1 MTQGLYKRFKC
12 LKIFNEFLCIY
23 LGEGK
28 GGVLMHVYV
37 LEHIISLSYRTTS
50 WMFTKLDRDEVLIIT
65 HLFIGFWA
73 NSTQGRIQ
81 RGGGNLPK
89 IGQWGVPSQKDFF
102 CSLSYRTTWW
112 MFTKLDRDEVLI
124 ITHLFIGF
132 SANSTQGGSRGGG
145 NLLKI
150 SQWGVPSPKDF
161 FFRLECNSNKPNASP
176 YPELKYCDCCCSD
189 WFHKY
194 GSHAFWFAKKSN
206 F

>member
-1 MTQGLYKRFKC
+1 MRQGLYKRFKC

-28 GGVLMHVYV
+28 GGGALMHVYV

-65 HLFIGFWA
+65 HLFIGFSA

-81 RGGGNLPK
+81 GGGNLPK
-89 IGQWGVPSQKDFF
+89 IGQCG
-102 CSLSYRTTWW
+102 
-112 MFTKLDRDEVLI
+112 I
-124 ITHLFIGF
+124 
-132 SANSTQGGSRGGG
+132 
-145 NLLKI
+145 
-150 SQWGVPSPKDF
+150 PSPKDF
-161 FFRLECNSNKPNASP
+161 FRSECNSNKPNAAP
-176 YPELKYCDCCCSD
+176 YPELKSCDCCCSD
-189 WFHKY
+189 WFDKY

>member
-1 MTQGLYKRFKC
+1 M
-12 LKIFNEFLCIY
+12 Y
-23 LGEGK
+23 LFRWRK
-28 GGVLMHVYV
+28 GGGVALMHVYV

-50 WMFTKLDRDEVLIIT
+50 WMFTKLNRDEELIIT
-65 HLFIGFWA
+65 HLFIGFSA

-81 RGGGNLPK
+81 GSGNLPK
-89 IGQWGVPSQKDFF
+89 IGQWGVPSPKDFF

-112 MFTKLDRDEVLI
+112 VFTKLDRDEVLI

-132 SANSTQGGSRGGG
+132 SANSTQGRIQGGG
-145 NLLKI
+145 NLPKI
-150 SQWGVPSPKDF
+150 GQWGVPSPKDF
-161 FFRLECNSNKPNASP
+161 FRSECNNNKPNASS
-176 YPELKYCDCCCSD
+176 YPELKYCDCCSD